1 MWSGAFAANAFVT
14 TGLGNAIGQLGIGD
28 KVCSYG
34 FDLGPAQR
42 DQINAGNLDGSLGQQ
57 PFLQGF
63 WPVVQLY
70 LQIDRGIAAANL
82 DTRAQLVT
90 KENVDQVGKRYEN

>member
-1 MWSGAFAANAFVT
+1 MAS
-14 TGLGNAIGQLGIGD
+14 AIEQLGLTG
-28 KVCSYG
+28 KVCAYG
-34 FDLGPAQR
+34 FDLGPAQL
-42 DQINAGNLDGSLGQQ
+42 DALSSGNLTGSVGQQ

-63 WPVVQLY
+63 WPVMQLY

-90 KENVDQVGKRYEN
+90 KETLGKIGARYEN